1 MTYLRGNPAHGR
13 AAFSR
18 RANRRST
25 LRIFCFAGSCQRPPK
40 ARRRCVR
47 ERSVE
52 PLLGFTSTNSQL
64 STQVAVNYDP
74 SLQIQRRSPAS
85 ERLLLPVEF
94 RYNELAEFDRT
105 GRKVPMVDPSYA

>member
-1 MTYLRGNPAHGR
+1 MCSLLTRASDTTLGLLARNSLRLPVIREEHLN
-13 AAFSR
+13 S
-18 RANRRST
+18 ST
-25 LRIFCFAGSCQRPPK
+25 AYR
-40 ARRRCVR
+40 V
-47 ERSVE
+47 
-52 PLLGFTSTNSQL
+52 TSTESRL
-64 STQVAVNYDP
+64 STQVAVNYRS